1 MIYALGGDETWLGG
15 RTTHDWARAHRGS
28 ERLARTALEA
38 GDVVLFGR
46 RGRRSRPAQIDHTGL
61 YLGDGW
67 FIESANQGVSLE
79 RLDTTY
85 YARRFAFGL
94 RPPPS
99 L

>member
-1 MIYALGGDETWLGG
+1 M
-15 RTTHDWARAHRGS
+15 
-28 ERLARTALEA
+28 
-38 GDVVLFGR
+38 LFGR
-46 RGRRSRPAQIDHTGL
+46 RGRRSRPAQVDHTGL

-94 RPPPS
+94 RPPP
-99 L
+99 LL